1 MFRGASAIN
10 MDAKGRIAIPA
21 RYRDAL
27 RVEHAGTVIMTV
39 DIDAACLLI
48 YPLHE
53 WEQIE
58 AKLRLLS
65 DTDPLER
72 SFKRKLLGHAQDC
85 ELDSHGRIVIPPA
98 LRSFASLEKKTM
110 LVGLLNKFEL
120 WEESAWQQQ
129 MDDGNTLIQSQDLAS
144 NERLAHFSL

>member
-1 MFRGASAIN
+1 M
-10 MDAKGRIAIPA
+10 
-21 RYRDAL
+21 
-27 RVEHAGTVIMTV
+27 
-39 DIDAACLLI
+39 
-48 YPLHE
+48 
-53 WEQIE
+53 
-58 AKLRLLS
+58 
-65 DTDPLER
+65 
-72 SFKRKLLGHAQDC
+72 LGHAQDC

-129 MDDGNTLIQSQDLAS
+129 MDDGNTLIHSQDLAS